1 MPDSSLIA
9 SSFPRTTRWAVL
21 TIVLGAGLT
30 FWLVWAVLHHY
41 PDFNTPNQLGGAIG
55 GIAGPILSFIALL
68 VVYFSLR
75 EQYNANQ
82 LQIQHFRQEQQRSA
96 NESTIVT
103 AFKIIGDL
111 RTEARRL
118 TTDFTLSSL
127 YPSEH
132 LPYIN
137 IQRYPDFGDVNY
149 LRPLRL
155 LDYRLTLDEATAPST
170 YPYTAQ
176 RSITDYFTVLEQ
188 ETHVLRATYAM
199 LLYLLDRSQL
209 PVSQRL
215 HFYTIL
221 QAVYEPLVMSLLK
234 GLEVFRPDESSIDE
248 LVDNIWNLREKLTNG
263 REAYLDMATH
273 EQNQQ
278 H

>member
-1 MPDSSLIA
+1 
-9 SSFPRTTRWAVL
+9 
-21 TIVLGAGLT
+21 
-30 FWLVWAVLHHY
+30 VWAVLHHY

-55 GIAGPILSFIALL
+55 GIAGPILSFVALL

-96 NESTIVT
+96 NESTIAT
-103 AFKIIGDL
+103 AFKIIDDL
-111 RTEARRL
+111 RAEARRL
-118 TTDFTLSSL
+118 TTDTTLKGL

-132 LPYIN
+132 FPYLN
-137 IQRYPDFGDVNY
+137 IQRYPDFGEVNY

-155 LDYRLTLDEATAPST
+155 LDYRLSLDEATAPNA
-170 YPYTAQ
+170 YPHTAQ
-176 RSITDYFTVLEQ
+176 RSISDYFTVLEQ
-188 ETHVLRATYAM
+188 ETHILRATYAM

-209 PVSQRL
+209 PISQRL

-221 QAVYEPLVMSLLK
+221 QAVYEPLVMSLLN
-234 GLEVFRPDESSIDE
+234 GLEVFRPDESDINE
-248 LVDNIWNLREKLTNG
+248 LVENIWDLREKLNNSH
-263 REAYLDMATH
+263 EAYLDMATH
-273 EQNQQ
+273 EPDQQ

>member
-1 MPDSSLIA
+1 VLDSSLTA

-21 TIVLGAGLT
+21 TIVLGAVLT

-41 PDFNTPNQLGGAIG
+41 PDLNTPNQLGGAIG
-55 GIAGPILSFIALL
+55 GIAGPILSFVALL

-96 NESTIVT
+96 NESTIAT
-103 AFKIIGDL
+103 AFKIIDDL
-111 RTEARRL
+111 RAEARRL
-118 TTDFTLSSL
+118 TTDSALLSL

-149 LRPLRL
+149 LQPLRL

-170 YPYTAQ
+170 YPYTDQ
-176 RSITDYFTVLEQ
+176 RSITAYFTMLEQ

-215 HFYTIL
+215 HFYTLL
-221 QAVYEPLVMSLLK
+221 QAVYEPLVMSLLN

-248 LVDNIWNLREKLTNG
+248 LVDNIWNLRERLTNG
-263 REAYLDMATH
+263 REAYLDMADH
-273 EQNQQ
+273 EPNQQ